1 MLISGLITRKDH
13 NVLLSCLSVCATPS
27 PICTYPVPVCIQS
40 SNMIK
45 ILLIA
50 ALLSYSLTDI
60 IARTLFSVCEKRV
73 LCSKIYRLA
82 GGISS
87 ARYELHQETIALCWG
102 FSRALRFLNLANQK
116 LKCPANIL
124 IVSRARFCPA
134 ALEFLGQLLALFGA
148 DLALLWSKI
157 ALVTY
162 DDDGNGFGTL
172 CVISRHVCQRW
183 SFCHGWSLRGKMGT
197 H

>member
-1 MLISGLITRKDH
+1 MLCWWRQNHI
-13 NVLLSCLSVCATPS
+13 VLLSCLSVCATLS
-27 PICTYPVPVCIQS
+27 PICNYPVPFCIQS

-45 ILLIA
+45 ILLIVA
-50 ALLSYSLTDI
+50 SLSYTLTDI
-60 IARTLFSVCEKRV
+60 IARTWFSVCEKRV
-73 LCSKIYRLA
+73 LSSKVYRLA
-82 GGISS
+82 SGISL
-87 ARYELHQETIALCWG
+87 ARYELHQETVALCWG

-124 IVSRARFCPA
+124 IVSCARFRPTT
-134 ALEFLGQLLALFGA
+134 LEFLGQLLALFGA

-172 CVISRHVCQRW
+172 WAVSRRVCQRW
-183 SFCHGWSLRGKMGT
+183 
-197 H
+197 